1 MGELV
6 MDLRHLSIVH
16 REIMFDIKFSNPSS
30 LCSSQYCGAEKI
42 KQRLKN
48 QILGYHC
55 DNIPVYCDYFKL
67 YLSFV

>member
-1 MGELV
+1 

-16 REIMFDIKFSNPSS
+16 REIMFYIKFSTHSS

-48 QILGYHC
+48 QIQG
-55 DNIPVYCDYFKL
+55 IQSVITFRFIVIT
-67 YLSFV
+67 LSCI

>member
-1 MGELV
+1 

-16 REIMFDIKFSNPSS
+16 RETMFYIKFSTHSS

-48 QILGYHC
+48 QILG
-55 DNIPVYCDYFKL
+55 IQSVITFRFIVIT
-67 YLSFV
+67 LSCI